1 MTAANADVP
10 TKPDRRP
17 LRDRLLARALA
28 RVLRRRPGGSP
39 GAPGIDPGA
48 LPFDANFY
56 LASNPDVAAAG
67 MDPLQH
73 FLQHGLGEDRD
84 PHPLV
89 DIRCIRSQL
98 GGAVLDPKRLSEALA
113 DPSIQPHPLFDA
125 RAYLVAN
132 PDVAASGMAPLAHF
146 IDHGAEEGRRPLPG
160 FDPDWYLARHPEAGT
175 NRYQAFVHFVRTG
188 RDAGFPPGPDS
199 AGPEMPT
206 PARAARATAP
216 AGVLD
221 VVQDLVAHGWA
232 FAPDAPPEGAPVEI
246 HDGDRVVG
254 RGRAAEYRR
263 DLAGPYGDGHCG
275 FSIPL
280 SRTVADGRPHVLR
293 ARIAGSSGWLH
304 GEIECTVPAL
314 DAPFDLLPASEAASH
329 AKRIAAGL
337 PSRERSGFV
346 DAIASARLSLECGQ
360 YEAALGDLEQ
370 VSARF
375 AGNALTDLSIAEAQL
390 GMERA
395 DLALEPAHRATAE
408 PGLAPWAWLAVG
420 SASRMLGQWKEAGE
434 AFRKADALARQPG
447 FAAARLQQ
455 VEERAAAIEGRR
467 LLAAG
472 DHETALKVLL
482 PVLLRRPASQQL
494 QDLVLKA
501 QGVAGEEGMRADG
514 EVRRARRAIA
524 LLGCVVDHLQV
535 REGA

>member
-17 LRDRLLARALA
+17 LRERLLARALA
-28 RVLRRRPGGSP
+28 RVLRRRRTGGP
-39 GAPGIDPGA
+39 EAGIDPGA

-73 FLQHGLGEDRD
+73 FLQHGLGEGRD

-98 GGAVLDPKRLSEALA
+98 GGAVLDPTRLAEALA
-113 DPSIQPHPLFDA
+113 DPSVQPHPLFDA

-146 IDHGAEEGRRPLPG
+146 IHHGAEEGRRPLPG

-175 NRYQAFVHFVRTG
+175 SRYQAFVHFVRTG
-188 RDAGFPPGPDS
+188 RAAGFPPGPDT
-199 AGPEMPT
+199 AGPELRA
-206 PARAARATAP
+206 PARAGRATAP

-232 FAPDAPPEGAPVEI
+232 FAPDAPPSGVPVEI
-246 HDGDRVVG
+246 LDGERVVG
-254 RGRAAEYRR
+254 RGRAGEFRR
-263 DLAGPYGDGHCG
+263 DLEGSYGDGHCG

-280 SRTVADGRPHVLR
+280 SRTVADGCQHVFR

-304 GEIECTVPAL
+304 GELECVVPEL
-314 DAPFDLLPASEAASH
+314 DAAFDLLPASEAAAH
-329 AKRIAAGL
+329 AGRVAAGF
-337 PSRERSGFV
+337 PSRERSGFA
-346 DAIASARLSLECGQ
+346 DAIAGARFALECGQ
-360 YEAALGDLEQ
+360 HETALRELERI
-370 VSARF
+370 ADRF
-375 AGNALTDLSIAEAQL
+375 PANALTDLSLAEAQL
-390 GMERA
+390 GLERA
-395 DLALEPAHRATAE
+395 DLALAPARRATAE

-434 AFRKADALARQPG
+434 AFRKADAVARQPG

-455 VEERAAAIEGRR
+455 VEERSAAIEGRR
-467 LLAAG
+467 LLAEG
-472 DHETALKVLL
+472 EHETALQVLI
-482 PVLLRRPASQQL
+482 PVLLRRPASPQL

-501 QGVAGEEGMRADG
+501 KGLAVEDGTRADK
-514 EVRRARRAIA
+514 EVRRAGRAIG
-524 LLGCVVDHLQV
+524 LLGCVVEHLQA
-535 REGA
+535 RGRA